1 MHLNLN
7 REDKISAV
15 EELTH
20 GLLGVK
26 FSRDVYTDLLCYFLH
41 LLDPRILNQP
51 ISTGSA
57 QHAWVITS
65 CDSQGVFVV
74 FEDQAYDAIYGVD
87 GFINLM
93 SFQNT
98 VLLIGPLME
107 YVHPRFY

>member
-7 REDKISAV
+7 CEDKISAV
-15 EELTH
+15 EELTDR
-20 GLLGVK
+20 LLGVEL
-26 FSRDVYTDLLCYFLH
+26 SRDVYTDLLCYFLH

-65 CDSQGVFVV
+65 CDGQRVFVV
-74 FEDQAYDAIYGVD
+74 FEDQAYDAIDGVD
-87 GFINLM
+87 GFVDFV
-93 SFQNT
+93 SFQNA

-107 YVHPRFY
+107 YVHARLH